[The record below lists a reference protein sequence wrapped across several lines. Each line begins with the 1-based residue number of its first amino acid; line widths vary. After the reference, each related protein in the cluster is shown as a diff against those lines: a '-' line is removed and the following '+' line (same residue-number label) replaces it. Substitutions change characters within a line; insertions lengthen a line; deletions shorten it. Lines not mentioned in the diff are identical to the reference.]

1 MDDGSRSV
9 AFMAGAF
16 AASLLI
22 AFLISRLGLYLR
34 RSSRFEPG
42 TVVGVHILSF
52 FLLGAV
58 ACSSR
63 ASTPGSSALVAFVA
77 QAIILLIDLLRLPR
91 PEDYSDDVPQSL
103 RPLEGARLVA
113 VIASILLG
121 FGLVY
126 GLGRPTTD
134 REMIAELERSLVEVP
149 GAGPYLASLK
159 RNFPNEYQSM
169 VTDTVRR
176 LRENR
181 AQGKSGPAMEGQLG
195 EELGHR
201 ILAMIAS
208 KSAAV
213 PKAPTPALNAYSRA
227 MKDYAVRLEKPAPQA
242 CAALAM
248 GPSPGPAPVLPPAT
262 QEASGLMLAARLDLV
277 RAALDHPTER
287 DLSKPPL
294 KALQELNAAMK
305 RRNAS
310 LGAALDE
317 PGGVLML
324 TTRERCSLAILYYS
338 AMADLPP
345 ETSALIAAYDLS
357 PAASP
362 GSDEASAPPPGR

>member
-9 AFMAGAF
+9 AYMAGAF
-16 AASLLI
+16 AGSLLI

-42 TVVGVHILSF
+42 NVVGVHILCF

-58 ACSSR
+58 ACSSQ

-134 REMIAELERSLVEVP
+134 REMIADLERSMVEVP
-149 GAGPYLASLK
+149 GAGPYLSSLK
-159 RNFPNEYQSM
+159 RNFPNEYQAM
-169 VTDTVRR
+169 ATDTVRQ
-176 LRENR
+176 LRANR
-181 AQGKSGPAMEGQLG
+181 AQGKSGPEMEGQLG
-195 EELGHR
+195 EELGYR
-201 ILAMIAS
+201 ILAMIES

-227 MKDYAVRLEKPAPQA
+227 MRDYAVNLENSAPQA
-242 CAALAM
+242 CAALVT
-248 GPSPGPAPVLPPAT
+248 GPAPGPAKVLPPAT
-262 QEASGLMLAARLDLV
+262 REASGLMLAARLDLV

-287 DLSKPPL
+287 DLSKPPV
-294 KALQELNAAMK
+294 KALRELNAAMK

-310 LGAALDE
+310 LGAAVDE
-317 PGGVLML
+317 PGGMLML

-345 ETSALIAAYDLS
+345 ETSALVAAFDLS

-362 GSDEASAPPPGR
+362 GSVEASAQPPGR